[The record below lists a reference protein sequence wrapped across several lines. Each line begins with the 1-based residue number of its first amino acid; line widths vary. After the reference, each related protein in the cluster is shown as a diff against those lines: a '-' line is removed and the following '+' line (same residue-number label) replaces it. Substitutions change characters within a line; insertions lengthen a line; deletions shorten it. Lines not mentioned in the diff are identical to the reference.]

1 MKRFAF
7 LFVIRCQLAPHKAIN
22 QTAHHSFSF
31 GNGSVKLLYSHDTR
45 VQTNEKVNLVKL
57 SQNNIETMR
66 KSRAFAISFLLS
78 SYTLYSYHHDHR
90 LPQYVNLTAL
100 IDLFLLLLSFGTVRY
115 TSVYV
120 YATLVSTLPRAA
132 ATETSSRLAG
142 SRDQQVEMNQQ
153 EMNIQFISTCWF
165 ASSRDYKWR

>member
-115 TSVYV
+115 DSAYVYV
-120 YATLVSTLPRAA
+120 TLVLKVPRAA
-132 ATETSSRLAG
+132 ATETSSRPAGLANAN
-142 SRDQQVEMNQQ
+142 QQVEMN
-153 EMNIQFISTCWF
+153 E
-165 ASSRDYKWR
+165 